1 MQEQDNDQHF
11 VGNIGAAV
19 GHEEEENDEKG
30 EDKVTGQSSSK
41 RSEEV
46 RITLKQDRAGS
57 TSMSLS
63 RKGPD
68 LLGKHFRGAIKGWQS
83 G

>member
-1 MQEQDNDQHF
+1 MMKR
-11 VGNIGAAV
+11 
-19 GHEEEENDEKG
+19 EKT
-30 EDKVTGQSSSK
+30 KVTGQSSSK

-57 TSMSLS
+57 ISMSLS
-63 RKGPD
+63 RK
-68 LLGKHFRGAIKGWQS
+68 LGKHFRGAIKGWQS